1 MLKVTILCILVLII
15 SNTSF
20 SGTEYSIEI
29 SNIERVNN
37 STLEFDVYIKAQ
49 STQFELT
56 SYQCAFSFNT
66 SISSSQSFIFS
77 YIDSS
82 SQLTNIPPAAGIGV
96 NNSDG
101 ELKLTFASLPGKEF
115 IPSTYL
121 KIGRFRLSTSGI
133 FNNQSPKIRWC
144 FSGKINTILT
154 GANFEE
160 VTDSSNHF
168 VGNYGQLNI
177 LNIIA
182 SSTDPSTSTSNLTDR
197 NDNNNQDAFWK
208 TNLIPA
214 YLIFDLGEIKSVSQT
229 KFSFYNW
236 QNGRKY
242 TYSLFISDDT
252 ASWSEI
258 VSNAISSSEEWTI
271 NSFADIKARFIK
283 LLITANSE
291 NEWATIWEAQI
302 YGSPDTLDTN
312 LAEKKPLVNI
322 PLKIGDG
329 AGNSNS
335 LFVGID
341 SAACDGLDSC
351 LGEIEYPQ
359 PPNGI
364 FSAWLNVPN
373 SQMITLKDYRYG
385 SILNNFVYTYQLQIQ
400 RGNAKKI
407 VAHWNLPIA
416 TKLKVQDIITGDII
430 DTVFYPGA
438 DSLTINDPKDF
449 YKLNLTVTYLKK
461 ISPVELISS
470 QNDITPKDFVLY
482 QNFPNP
488 FNPSTNIK
496 YSLPYESNVNIT
508 IYNALGE
515 RITEFEQGIKEA
527 GNHDI
532 IWQPNNQASGIYFCT
547 LTAKSTD
554 GKNSFRKTRKM
565 MLLK

>member
-20 SGTEYSIEI
+20 SDTEYFIEV

-37 STLEFDVYIKAQ
+37 STFEFDVYIKAQ
-49 STQFELT
+49 TAQFELT

-66 SISSSQSFIFS
+66 NISSSPSFVFS
-77 YIDSS
+77 YINGS

-115 IPSTYL
+115 ISSKYL

-133 FNNQSPKIRWC
+133 FNEQSPEIKWC
-144 FSGKINTILT
+144 FSGKINTIFT

-160 VTDSSNHF
+160 VTDSSNYVVH
-168 VGNYGQLNI
+168 NYGQLNI

-182 SSTDPSTSTSNLTDR
+182 SSTDPSSSTSNLTDR
-197 NDNNNQDAFWK
+197 KDVFWK

-214 YLIFDLGEIKSVSQT
+214 YLIFDLGESKFISQT

-242 TYSLFISDDT
+242 TYSLFISNDT
-252 ASWSEI
+252 ANWSEV
-258 VSNAISSSEEWTI
+258 VSNAISSPQEWTI
-271 NSFADIKARFIK
+271 NNFTNIKARYIK

-291 NEWATIWEAQI
+291 NEWATIWEVQI
-302 YGSPDTLDTN
+302 YGSSEIN
-312 LAEKKPLVNI
+312 YSEKYPLVNI
-322 PLKIGDG
+322 PFKIEDE
-329 AGNSNS
+329 AGHSNN

-341 SAACDGLDSC
+341 STACDGLDSC
-351 LGEIEYPQ
+351 LGETEYPQ
-359 PPNGI
+359 PPSGI

-373 SQMITLKDYRYG
+373 SKIITLRDYRYG
-385 SILNNFVYTYQLQIQ
+385 SMQNNFVYTYQLQIQ
-400 RGNAKKI
+400 RGSAEKI
-407 VAHWNLPIA
+407 VAHWNLPLE
-416 TKLKVQDIITGDII
+416 TKLRLQDIITGDII

-438 DSLTINDPKDF
+438 DSLTISNPKDF
-449 YKLNLTVTYLKK
+449 YKLNLTVTFLSK
-461 ISPVELISS
+461 ISSVNLISS
-470 QNDITPKDFVLY
+470 QNDVTPKDFVLY
-482 QNFPNP
+482 QNYPNP

-496 YSLPYESNVNIT
+496 YSLPHESNVSI
-508 IYNALGE
+508 IIFNALGE
-515 RITEFEQGIKEA
+515 RVKEFEQGIKEA
-527 GNHDI
+527 GNHNI
-532 IWQPNNQASGIYFCT
+532 IWQAADIASGIYFCT
-547 LTAKSTD
+547 LTARSTD
-554 GKNSFRKTRKM
+554 GKNNFRKTRKM